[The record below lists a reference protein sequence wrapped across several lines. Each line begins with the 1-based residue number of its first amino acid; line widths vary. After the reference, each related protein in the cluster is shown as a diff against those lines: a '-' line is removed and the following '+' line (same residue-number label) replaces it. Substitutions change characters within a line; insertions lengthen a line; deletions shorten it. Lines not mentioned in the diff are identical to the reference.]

1 VRDDIAKTV
10 ADGTEAHTRSDFRA
24 GPDLRGRDLLLE
36 AMMAYARQAPQSEAQ
51 PVSSLEVLYRD
62 VTGDWLTDWQ
72 ALDAGMRRSDELD
85 GATRSAPARDE
96 PASDEVPTCEV
107 PTHEPPPYEPPPYSA
122 ARRDV
127 MPSDAPVAIA
137 LDEAAPTGDAHPPK
151 GMGQRLLGIAV
162 IATALLGAGV
172 SLAMLSIPYHQTESV
187 FAGAPG
193 RVGASLGA
201 EPAAA
206 NPTPTARI
214 GTTTIVHAA
223 PSTGVPLAPNVAAR
237 APGRIDPERRRAS
250 PGAAPNGLETSHAQA
265 GAPPSPIGEAS
276 APANPPDA
284 AREPV
289 PEASEPVPV
298 AQPFDPADARRA
310 LAAAAIAADRR
321 CANWSEPQATP
332 VAVTFA
338 PSGHVTTALVTGGP
352 LLGTAAGSCVAQ
364 ALHGA
369 TVSPF
374 EGELVTIRQTITLP

>member
-1 VRDDIAKTV
+1 MAKTV

-36 AMMAYARQAPQSEAQ
+36 AMMAYARQVPQSEAQ

-62 VTGDWLTDWQ
+62 LTGDWLTDWQ
-72 ALDAGMRRSDELD
+72 ALDAGTRRSDEVD

-107 PTHEPPPYEPPPYSA
+107 PAYAAPPYAPPPYSA

-137 LDEAAPTGDAHPPK
+137 LDEAAPTGDAQPPK
-151 GMGQRLLGIAV
+151 GMGPRLLGIAV

-172 SLAMLSIPYHQTESV
+172 SVAVLSIPYQRPESA
-187 FAGAPG
+187 FGGALG
-193 RVGASLGA
+193 RVGAGFGA
-201 EPAAA
+201 EPAAVTP
-206 NPTPTARI
+206 PTTTRI
-214 GTTTIVHAA
+214 GTTTIVHAVPRPA
-223 PSTGVPLAPNVAAR
+223 PPLGPIVAPLAP
-237 APGRIDPERRRAS
+237 GRSNAESRRAS
-250 PGAAPNGLETSHAQA
+250 PGGDSNGIATPDAQT
-265 GAPPSPIGEAS
+265 GAPPSPSAEAS
-276 APANPPDA
+276 APANPPDE
-284 AREPV
+284 ARQPA
-289 PEASEPVPV
+289 PEASEPGP
-298 AQPFDPADARRA
+298 ATQPFDLAQARRA

-321 CANWSEPQATP
+321 CANWSEPQPTP

-374 EGELVTIRQTITLP
+374 EGELVTIRQTIALP